1 MAAYRL
7 TREADG
13 DLAGI
18 HEYTIANFGLQ
29 QARNYLSGLLQ
40 CFEYLGEYPE
50 AGPRVEQ
57 LATGLRRYPYRSH
70 TVFYML
76 QDRGVLIVRI
86 LHERMDAT
94 RHFVE

>member
-7 TREADG
+7 AREADS
-13 DLAGI
+13 DLASI
-18 HEYTIANFGLQ
+18 YEYTITNFGLR
-29 QARNYLSGLLQ
+29 QARNYLGGLLR
-40 CFEYLGEYPE
+40 CFEYLGEYSD
-50 AGPRVEQ
+50 AGPQVEQ

-70 TVFYML
+70 TVFYTL
-76 QDRGVLIVRI
+76 HDRGVLVVRV